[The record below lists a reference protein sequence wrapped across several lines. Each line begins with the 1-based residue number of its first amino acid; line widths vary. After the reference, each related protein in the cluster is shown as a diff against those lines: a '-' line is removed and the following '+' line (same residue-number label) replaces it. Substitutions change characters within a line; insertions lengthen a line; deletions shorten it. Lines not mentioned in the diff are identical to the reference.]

1 MKLKFKKLIS
11 PALAFSLVS
20 TATLS
25 GSVVHGAHEDKDGE
39 AGLSVMDALSLS
51 ETIDKN
57 VPEPK
62 SKGGKESGVKNA
74 EGDDAPTQEDVKRLY
89 NVFVLKMLKKAAD
102 SKEKPKTLVGRAG
115 DELKDLGKNI
125 KPILVGVSAMIAAG
139 FVALPVALGVLE
151 RCGMDLREAL
161 YFLFPGRA
169 ESMAKL
175 EGIKLDNA
183 KKALQYGSDKSLYD
197 NWPFFYHVKESGG
210 KIVAV
215 FASAIATIKWW

>member
-1 MKLKFKKLIS
+1 MKLGFEKLVS
-11 PALAFSLVS
+11 PAIAFSLVS

-25 GSVVHGAHEDKDGE
+25 GTVVHGAQENKGE
-39 AGLSVMDALSLS
+39 ETSLSVMDALSLV

-57 VPEPK
+57 APK
-62 SKGGKESGVKNA
+62 QQPKKNKKSNVKKNR
-74 EGDDAPTQEDVKRLY
+74 EGDVPTQEDVKRLY
-89 NVFVLKMLKKAAD
+89 NVFVLKMLKKATD
-102 SKEKPKTLVGRAG
+102 SKENPKTLVGRAG

-125 KPILVGVSAMIAAG
+125 KPILVGVSAAMAAG

-183 KKALQYGSDKSLYD
+183 KKALEYGSDKSLYD
-197 NWPFFYHVKESGG
+197 NWPFFYHVKESGS

-215 FASAIATIKWW
+215 FASAIAAIKFW